1 MKMDLNN
8 KRITVG
14 IPTFNEEKNILVFF
28 ESLKKQSLYSNT
40 IEKILF
46 VDDSEDDTPQL
57 IEKIKIDNPELNI
70 ELIHNDKR
78 MGASNAWNTI
88 IKRSIGEIII
98 LLDADIILDKNCI
111 YQLSNNVN
119 DKVGLCASNTQP
131 IIISKNIFSKASA
144 FIAFWLRSVRLHGIS
159 QYTTMGRA
167 LALYLK
173 DVQDLEIPNNIIAI
187 DLYLQCKI
195 LEKQKDIFYCDD
207 AIIYFQT
214 PLTSSDFISQVT
226 RSIIG
231 HDQIKGY
238 VKKFSFNLN
247 FTTLLSEF
255 IKNSIRH
262 PEYSLALICCYSLLP
277 YTFFKSK
284 KRVSYLWETAKSTK
298 K

>member
-1 MKMDLNN
+1 MYLHN

-14 IPTFNEEKNILVFF
+14 IPTFNEENNILKFF
-28 ESLKKQSLYSNT
+28 ESLKEQNLYSNT

-46 VDDSEDDTPQL
+46 VDDSKDNTPQL

-70 ELIHNDKR
+70 ELIHNDRR
-78 MGASNAWNTI
+78 MGASYAWNTI

-98 LLDADIILDKNCI
+98 LLDADIVLDKNCI
-111 YQLSNNVN
+111 YNLSNYVN

-131 IIISKNIFSKASA
+131 IIINDNIFSKASA
-144 FIAFWLRSVRLHGIS
+144 FIAFWLRSVRLNGIS

-238 VKKFSFNLN
+238 VKKFSFNLK
-247 FTTLLSEF
+247 FSTLLSEF
-255 IKNSIRH
+255 IKNSIRY
-262 PEYSLALICCYSLLP
+262 PKYSLALICCFSLLP
-277 YTFFKSK
+277 YNFFKNK
-284 KRVSYLWETAKSTK
+284 KSVSYLWETAKSTK

>member
-1 MKMDLNN
+1 MDLHN
-8 KRITVG
+8 KRITIG
-14 IPTFNEEKNILVFF
+14 IPTFNEENNILKFF
-28 ESLKKQSLYSNT
+28 ESLKNQYLSSNT

-46 VDDSEDDTPQL
+46 IDDSEDNTPQI

-70 ELIHNDKR
+70 ELIHNDRR

-98 LLDADIILDKNCI
+98 LLDADIVLEKNCI
-111 YQLSNNVN
+111 YQLSNNVY

-131 IIISKNIFSKASA
+131 VIISDNIFSKASA

-167 LALYLK
+167 LALNLK
-173 DVQDLEIPNNIIAI
+173 DVKDLEIPNNIIAI

-195 LEKQKDIFYCDD
+195 LEKQKDVIYCDD
-207 AIIYFQT
+207 AIIYFKT
-214 PLTSSDFISQVT
+214 PLTLSDFLSQVT

-231 HDQIKGY
+231 HKQIKEY
-238 VKKFSFNLN
+238 VKEFSFNLN
-247 FTTLLSEF
+247 LPTLLSEF

-262 PEYSLALICCYSLLP
+262 PKYSLALICCYSLLP

-284 KRVSYLWETAKSTK
+284 KSVNYLWETAKSTK
-298 K
+298 Q